1 MSVPAIPRAA
11 ASACIFRGESVL
23 LVQRGKQPY
32 EGAWSLP
39 GGSIEPGE
47 RAHDAAQ
54 REVAEE
60 TGLVCTIGGFA
71 GINEVIM
78 RDGNGGVS
86 HHYLIAAFWGTA
98 CDGELKAGS
107 DARAARFVALG
118 ELGDYRLGRR
128 VCEMIGVAAA
138 LVGGGTMPAVRMP
151 GIGAKDECS

>member
-1 MSVPAIPRAA
+1 MSAPVMARAA

-47 RAHDAAQ
+47 RVHDAAQ

-98 CDGELKAGS
+98 GEGEPRAGS
-107 DARAARFVALG
+107 DAQEARFVKLHDLDGLG
-118 ELGDYRLGRR
+118 LGRR
-128 VCEMIGVAAA
+128 VRELIATAFEAAH
-138 LVGGGTMPAVRMP
+138 L
-151 GIGAKDECS
+151 